1 MPSANVLVMRGHF
14 ADLSRRDTAPA
25 RWSSHATG
33 GEALDLEDPPGGYA
47 RVYRLRGGE
56 VLVWA
61 THPQL
66 DRVERTLRGEEDEL
80 ALRPPE
86 RGAVSVAARPAGVLA
101 RLSSRY
107 PELAERFRGVQVI
120 EAFAEPTA
128 GVWRADLSLDFAT
141 RAQASEVTQ
150 VIEKLRRALAER
162 GCAVGALARA
172 LAVTSF
178 ERDVRVQ
185 AVLLGPEI
193 AAVKACVFG
202 EGCCA

>member
-1 MPSANVLVMRGHF
+1 
-14 ADLSRRDTAPA
+14 
-25 RWSSHATG
+25 
-33 GEALDLEDPPGGYA
+33 
-47 RVYRLRGGE
+47 
-56 VLVWA
+56 
-61 THPQL
+61 
-66 DRVERTLRGEEDEL
+66 
-80 ALRPPE
+80 
-86 RGAVSVAARPAGVLA
+86 
-101 RLSSRY
+101 
-107 PELAERFRGVQVI
+107 VI

-141 RAQASEVTQ
+141 AAQASEVTQ
-150 VIEKLRRALAER
+150 VIEQLRRALAER